1 MSRPM
6 AAMAQTPMF
15 RDDGGFLANNTNLF
29 VKQTR
34 KGCFQ
39 ELLGCEANT
48 EFKIATMENQNV
60 DIYYAI
66 EDTPCY
72 MRFFC
77 NNNRPWTITVSQG
90 GGPGGP
96 VLATAIRPFRCPLM
110 PCKCCC
116 FQQVDVFGTEGPTGS
131 LVEDCWCCVP
141 SLRVV
146 DASGTHKYN
155 FLQPT
160 CCCGMCVNVCAE
172 GCCNCRIPFYIFPPG
187 QSTVGQEKGSVVKV
201 WAGMKSEF
209 FTDADKFEVY
219 FPSDDSAS
227 KTTLLGGV
235 FLLNQLFFEGKK

>member
-48 EFKIATMENQNV
+48 EFKIATMENQ
-60 DIYYAI
+60 
-66 EDTPCY
+66 
-72 MRFFC
+72 
-77 NNNRPWTITVSQG
+77 TIS
-90 GGPGGP
+90 
-96 VLATAIRPFRCPLM
+96 
-110 PCKCCC
+110 
-116 FQQVDVFGTEGPTGS
+116 TEGPTGS